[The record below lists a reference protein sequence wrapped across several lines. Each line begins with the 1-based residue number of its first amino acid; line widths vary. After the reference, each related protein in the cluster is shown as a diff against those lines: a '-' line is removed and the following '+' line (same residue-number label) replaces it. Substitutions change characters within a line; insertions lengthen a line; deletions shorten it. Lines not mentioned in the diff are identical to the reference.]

1 MSKPS
6 RRQPRAAAAP
16 TPERATDWWRVLG
29 PLILVVVTLACY
41 WAPMTSSQTSI
52 LWDAADYYQVV
63 QNYLSQELHAGRM
76 PFWTPYP
83 WGGYAFLADPQVGA
97 WYPLNWP
104 FFLIGVSPQMLVVE
118 HWLHALL
125 AAFGAYLLTFR
136 LVRHRQAAVLA
147 GLCYGLSGFFVGH
160 SSHTTMLQCAAW
172 TPWLL
177 LLFDRALES
186 HAWRNTVLGGLAAG
200 MMILAGHFQTIL
212 YSFLALAL
220 FAAARVIERPRCWA
234 RIFAYA
240 LAIPVIGTFLSA
252 IATGP
257 GLELA
262 VNSIRASLSAVTR
275 TEGLIPFRALAT
287 LVYPNFYGVLSENYH
302 GPQDITQF
310 YFYAGILLLPLAV
323 FGLRNRFVRWAGL
336 LLVIPT
342 IWYAMGHS
350 AGLYLLL
357 ARVPGFSSVRAP
369 VNIWF
374 VPALGLALLAGA
386 GLAAVDSKWPVK
398 WLPTAILLFVCLD
411 LFYFQ
416 SATNPLAY
424 SRESYDQVAGP
435 GEKLFRRAASY
446 GLPPLTRFEAPEHLA
461 IFGSM
466 SHFLNERTEVTYGY
480 GPLPFARYSAYV
492 GTIPANPKLRNGLN
506 VSRWMDME
514 QGQVAVH
521 TNPDVL
527 PRANFPKTLVP
538 VRSAAESQQRLATLD
553 QARAALVQ
561 AGMAGVSQD
570 GNGVAEVREFNPGHY
585 RIHYRCATPSV
596 LRVGNAYF
604 RGWEGKAGGRAIEV
618 FPVDHALL
626 GVVVPAGEADVD
638 LDYHST
644 YFLAG
649 ALVSL
654 ISLLACGAALWIL
667 RGRPSIATL

>member
-1 MSKPS
+1 
-6 RRQPRAAAAP
+6 
-16 TPERATDWWRVLG
+16 
-29 PLILVVVTLACY
+29 
-41 WAPMTSSQTSI
+41 
-52 LWDAADYYQVV
+52 
-63 QNYLSQELHAGRM
+63 
-76 PFWTPYP
+76 
-83 WGGYAFLADPQVGA
+83 
-97 WYPLNWP
+97 
-104 FFLIGVSPQMLVVE
+104 
-118 HWLHALL
+118 
-125 AAFGAYLLTFR
+125 
-136 LVRHRQAAVLA
+136 
-147 GLCYGLSGFFVGH
+147 
-160 SSHTTMLQCAAW
+160 MLQCAAW

-186 HAWRNTVLGGLAAG
+186 HALRNTVLGGLAAG

-220 FAAARVIERPRCWA
+220 FAAARVIERPRSWA
-234 RIFAYA
+234 RTFGYA
-240 LAIPVIGTFLSA
+240 LAMPVIGTFLSA

-257 GLELA
+257 GLEL
-262 VNSIRASLSAVTR
+262 VVHSVRASLLAVTR
-275 TEGLIPFRALAT
+275 SEGLIPFPALAT
-287 LVYPNFYGVLSENYH
+287 LVYPNFYGVLSESYH

-310 YFYAGILLLPLAV
+310 YFYAGVLLLPLAV
-323 FGLRNRFVRWAGL
+323 FGLWNRSLRWVGL
-336 LLVIPT
+336 LLAIPT

-386 GLAAVDSKWPVK
+386 GLAAVAGRWPVK
-398 WLPTAILLFVCLD
+398 WLPTGILLFFCVD

-424 SRESYDQVAGP
+424 SRENYDQVSVP
-435 GEKLFRRAASY
+435 GEKLFRRAASD
-446 GLPPLTRFEAPEHLA
+446 GLPSLTRFEAPEHLA
-461 IFGSM
+461 IFGPM

-480 GPLPFARYSAYV
+480 GPMPFARYSAYV

-506 VSRWMDME
+506 VSRWLEMV

-538 VRSAAESQQRLATLD
+538 VRSAEDSHQRLATLD
-553 QARAALVQ
+553 QAREALVP
-561 AGMAGVSQD
+561 AGLTGVSQD
-570 GNGVAEVREFNPGHY
+570 GSGVADVREFTPGHY
-585 RIHYRCATPSV
+585 RIHYHCTTPSV

-604 RGWEGKAGGRAIEV
+604 HGWEGKAGGRALEV

-626 GVVVPAGEADVD
+626 GVVVPAGEGDVD

-649 ALVSL
+649 ALVSV
-654 ISLLACGAALWIL
+654 ISLLACGTALWML
-667 RGRPSIATL
+667 RERPSIATL